1 MSEKINWRSDFPA
14 AVIEAKKA
22 NLPIALEFYLEG

>member
-1 MSEKINWRSDFPA
+1 MPEKINWRSNFPA

-22 NLPIALEFYLEG
+22 HLPIALEFYLDG